1 MNPNSVSTGG
11 FTLPS
16 AGSMFG
22 QDGGGIAG
30 GWGEV
35 GGEEVR
41 L

>member
-16 AGSMFG
+16 AGSTFG

-30 GWGEV
+30 GGEV
-35 GGEEVR
+35 GGGEVR